1 MMMTAGDTVTGE
13 DEWIED
19 TSHGAAELE
28 LNEEESLPWLESD
41 EYDDGAGTVDT
52 ARIIGFALGLLAL
65 LALIIGGLWW
75 LTNRNSGSDAVADGS
90 TIEAPA
96 GDYKER
102 PDDAGGQEFAGTGD
116 VAPATGEGQ
125 TREGT
130 IADGSGAANGTPSK
144 IEDSAAANAGA
155 SFTNKDEKATSAN
168 NASETNGEGNAAGA
182 TESTAASASGG
193 VGVQVGAFGSKARAE
208 AGWKEL
214 RSQTTALNGVKY
226 RIVKG
231 TADIGTVY
239 RLQAV
244 AGNAGAANTLCSKLK
259 ADGLPCQVK
268 R

>member
-1 MMMTAGDTVTGE
+1 MMITAGETMTGE

-19 TSHGAAELE
+19 TSEGAAELE

-52 ARIIGFALGLLAL
+52 ARIIGLAAMLILLLG
-65 LALIIGGLWW
+65 LIIGGLWW
-75 LTNRNSGSDAVADGS
+75 LTNRNSDSNAVADGS

-130 IADGSGAANGTPSK
+130 IADGSGAATGTPSK

-155 SFTNKDEKATSAN
+155 SFTNSGESS
-168 NASETNGEGNAAGA
+168 ASETNGEGNAAA
-182 TESTAASASGG
+182 AAQTASASGG
-193 VGVQVGAFGSKARAE
+193 VGVQVGAYGSKARAE

-214 RSQTTALNGVKY
+214 RGQTAALNGVKY

-244 AGNAGAANTLCSKLK
+244 AGSASAANTLCGKLK

>member
-1 MMMTAGDTVTGE
+1 MMTAGDTMTGE
-13 DEWIED
+13 DEWVED
-19 TSHGAAELE
+19 TSQGAAELE
-28 LNEEESLPWLESD
+28 LNEDESLPWLESD

-52 ARIIGFALGLLAL
+52 ARIVGLVGFLVLLLAL
-65 LALIIGGLWW
+65 VIGGLWW
-75 LTNRNSGSDAVADGS
+75 LTNRNNGSDAVADGS

-102 PDDAGGQEFAGTGD
+102 PDDAGGTEFAGTGD

-130 IADGSGAANGTPSK
+130 IADGSGAATGTPSK

-155 SFTNKDEKATSAN
+155 SFTNGGASSGAN
-168 NASETNGEGNAAGA
+168 SASETNGEGNAAAGA
-182 TESTAASASGG
+182 QAASTSGG
-193 VGVQVGAFGSKARAE
+193 VGVQVGAYGSKARAE

-214 RSQTTALNGVKY
+214 RGQSAALNGVKY

-244 AGNAGAANTLCSKLK
+244 TANASAANALCGKLK